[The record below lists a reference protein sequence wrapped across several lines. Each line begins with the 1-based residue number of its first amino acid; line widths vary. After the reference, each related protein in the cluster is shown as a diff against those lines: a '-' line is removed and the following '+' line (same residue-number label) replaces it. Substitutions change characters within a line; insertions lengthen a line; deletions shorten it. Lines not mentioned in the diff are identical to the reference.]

1 MKYEPSVEYL
11 DLTLPSAAANLAC
24 DEALLDACEEG
35 TGGQMLRF
43 WEPDEYFVVAGFSN
57 EVAREVNVP
66 ACRQAGVG
74 IFRRCSGG
82 GTVLQGSGCLNYS
95 LVLSLEAH
103 PQCQTIPA
111 ANHYIMEAHRRAL
124 AALLREPVEIR
135 GITDLVMAGQKFS
148 GNAQRRKRRA
158 LLFHGTFLL
167 SFDLALVE
175 RFLTMPSRQPDYRE
189 NRPHGDFLTNV
200 PASAVAVLEALRSS
214 WQADEPAHVTPDW
227 QKLAAEKYSR
237 DEWNLKF

>member
-1 MKYEPSVEYL
+1 MNPVEFL
-11 DLTLPSAAANLAC
+11 DLSLPSPASNLAC

-35 TGGQMLRF
+35 AGGQVLRF
-43 WEPDEYFVVAGFSN
+43 WEPGEYFVVAGFSN
-57 EVAREVNVP
+57 EVAREVNVD

-82 GTVLQGSGCLNYS
+82 GTVLQGPGCLNYS

-111 ANHYIMEAHRRAL
+111 ANHYIMGAHREAL
-124 AALLREPVEIR
+124 TALLRQPVEVR
-135 GITDLVMAGQKFS
+135 GITDLAIAGQKFS

-175 RFLTMPSRQPDYRE
+175 RFLTMPSRQPDYRV
-189 NRPHGDFLTNV
+189 NRPHGRFLTNV
-200 PASAVAVLEALRSS
+200 QAPAAAVREALRSC
-214 WQADEPAHVTPDW
+214 WKAGEPARETPDW
-227 QKLAAEKYSR
+227 QRLAAEKYSR